1 MMKIN
6 EINYC
11 NIDKVLKVISSG
23 KNNQNYKKQ
32 NSENI
37 TNVLN
42 HASISMDINEISII
56 EAFMLKQ
63 FASDS
68 IFTFETNIDNSLID
82 KEKYPE
88 YKEISENIFDLT
100 NTMNNDEDIEYK
112 PTAVLFPSVCLT
124 KHVLVIFTGDRL
136 HNIFSSVPDL
146 FFDEMFSKLHIENDR
161 KSYPTELPSKE
172 ILDNTVIEWFYKHF
186 YKFINNKLSNIN
198 LFTDVTIKE
207 EYYDVNDNN
216 GVFMSHVNTPYGII
230 NFVNSNALQI
240 QNELSKAS
248 RIFTLD
254 ESIIEEAFK
263 NTIIYFEVKSTFYTF
278 LEMFMKLPTKFFS
291 DYEDI
296 KILLKDNEIII
307 PDGYDQYTVRLNTII
322 EKLILFRDNF
332 TKENNNGVEKFNY
345 ILLNTPIKYTLQLSL
360 DDIRS
365 TLYNYEKEVKEK
377 NIYGDNTFIQ
387 NEISSII
394 EIVNNNARIIYGSLI
409 K

>member
-1 MMKIN
+1 MKIN

-32 NSENI
+32 NSESI
-37 TNVLN
+37 TNILN
-42 HASISMDINEISII
+42 HVSISMDIDEISII

-63 FASDS
+63 FTGDRLFA
-68 IFTFETNIDNSLID
+68 FETNVDDVLVN

-88 YKEISENIFDLT
+88 YKEIVKTIFDVT
-100 NTMNNDEDIEYK
+100 STMNNDEDIENK

-124 KHVLVIFTGDRL
+124 KHVLVTFTGETL
-136 HNIFSSVPDL
+136 YNIFSSVPDL
-146 FFDEMFSKLHIENDR
+146 FFDEMFSKLHIEDER
-161 KSYPTELPSKE
+161 QSYPTELPSKN
-172 ILDNTVIEWFYKHF
+172 ILDNAVIEWFYKHF
-186 YKFINNKLSNIN
+186 YKFMNTKLASIN
-198 LFTDVTIKE
+198 LFTDVTVKE

-216 GVFMSHVNTPYGII
+216 GVFISHVNTPYGII
-230 NFVNSNALQI
+230 NFVNSDGDQI
-240 QNELSKAS
+240 QHEVLNAS

-254 ESIIEEAFK
+254 ESIIEESFK

-278 LEMFMKLPTKFFS
+278 LEMFMKLPTRFFS

-296 KILLKDNEIII
+296 KILLKDNEVII

-322 EKLILFRDNF
+322 EKLIVFRDNF
-332 TKENNNGVEKFNY
+332 VKENDRSIEKFNY
-345 ILLNTPIKYTLQLSL
+345 ILLNTPIKFTLQLSL

-365 TLYNYEKEVKEK
+365 ILYNYEKEVNEK
-377 NIYGDNTFIQ
+377 NIYGDNTFIK
-387 NEISSII
+387 NEITSII
-394 EIVNNNARIIYGSLI
+394 ETINSNARIIYGSLT

>member
-1 MMKIN
+1 
-6 EINYC
+6 
-11 NIDKVLKVISSG
+11 
-23 KNNQNYKKQ
+23 
-32 NSENI
+32 
-37 TNVLN
+37 
-42 HASISMDINEISII
+42 
-56 EAFMLKQ
+56 
-63 FASDS
+63 
-68 IFTFETNIDNSLID
+68 
-82 KEKYPE
+82 
-88 YKEISENIFDLT
+88 
-100 NTMNNDEDIEYK
+100 
-112 PTAVLFPSVCLT
+112 
-124 KHVLVIFTGDRL
+124 
-136 HNIFSSVPDL
+136 
-146 FFDEMFSKLHIENDR
+146 
-161 KSYPTELPSKE
+161 
-172 ILDNTVIEWFYKHF
+172 
-186 YKFINNKLSNIN
+186 
-198 LFTDVTIKE
+198 
-207 EYYDVNDNN
+207 
-216 GVFMSHVNTPYGII
+216 MSHVNTPYGII
-230 NFVNSNALQI
+230 NFVNSDALQI

-322 EKLILFRDNF
+322 EKLILFRDSF

-377 NIYGDNTFIQ
+377 NIYGDNTFIK